1 MFLHA
6 RGRRADNGQKFHSV
20 ITEQLVLW
28 SKTHN
33 MKEKL
38 IDWSQCNELTLIL
51 DKFPIFQGAGLVA
64 ANSPRVSLI
73 VISIKL
79 TSVMGL
85 TWILALLTNWQQF
98 AFLQFL
104 STILN
109 SLQGIMLNDL
119 GLRIPKTIL
128 FQLSSM
134 AFLSDLEESDVFFL
148 FFLNCI
154 VERWTTECWMFW
166 ERVSG

>member
-1 MFLHA
+1 
-6 RGRRADNGQKFHSV
+6 
-20 ITEQLVLW
+20 
-28 SKTHN
+28 
-33 MKEKL
+33 
-38 IDWSQCNELTLIL
+38 
-51 DKFPIFQGAGLVA
+51 
-64 ANSPRVSLI
+64 
-73 VISIKL
+73 
-79 TSVMGL
+79 MGL

-98 AFLQFL
+98 AFLQFP

-119 GLRIPKTIL
+119 GLRISKTIL

-154 VERWTTECWMFW
+154 VERWTTECWMF
-166 ERVSG
+166 